1 MNKPARTL
9 IILAAISGAISVAIG
24 AMGAHSLP
32 KRLEAQGFN
41 QEQIDKKLHQCELAT
56 RYQMFHALGI
66 LVLAATQ
73 YVSRSRLAKVSAVLM
88 LLGTVGFSGG
98 LYSMVFADEIIHWSI
113 VPIGGMLFIL
123 GWICLAASA
132 LARIND
138 GSVGSDRS
146 D

>member
-1 MNKPARTL
+1 MNQLARVL
-9 IILAAISGAISVAIG
+9 IIIAALSGAISVAIG

-56 RYQMFHALGI
+56 RYQMFHALGV

-73 YVSRSRLAKVSAVLM
+73 YVTRSRLAMASAVLM

-123 GWICLAASA
+123 SWICLASSG
-132 LARIND
+132 LAKDR
-138 GSVGSDRS
+138 SDRS
-146 D
+146 V

>member
-1 MNKPARTL
+1 MYQLARVL
-9 IILAAISGAISVAIG
+9 IIIAALSGAISVAIG

-56 RYQMFHALGI
+56 RYQMFHALGV

-73 YVSRSRLAKVSAVLM
+73 YVTRSRLAMASAVLM

-123 GWICLAASA
+123 SWICLASSG
-132 LARIND
+132 LAKDR
-138 GSVGSDRS
+138 SDRS
-146 D
+146 V

>member
-1 MNKPARTL
+1 MNQLARVL
-9 IILAAISGAISVAIG
+9 IIIAALSGAISVAIG

-32 KRLEAQGFN
+32 KRLEAHGFN

-56 RYQMFHALGI
+56 RYQMFHALGV

-73 YVSRSRLAKVSAVLM
+73 YVTRSRLAMASAVLM

-98 LYSMVFADEIIHWSI
+98 LYSMVFAHEIIHWSI

-123 GWICLAASA
+123 SWISLAGSG
-132 LARIND
+132 LTKAR
-138 GSVGSDRS
+138 SDRS
-146 D
+146 DRSV

>member
-1 MNKPARTL
+1 MNQLARVL
-9 IILAAISGAISVAIG
+9 IFLAALSGAISVGIG

-56 RYQMFHALGI
+56 RYQMFHALGV

-73 YVSRSRLAKVSAVLM
+73 YVTRSRLAKVSAVLM
-88 LLGTVGFSGG
+88 LLGTIGFSGG

-123 GWICLAASA
+123 SWICLA
-132 LARIND
+132 
-138 GSVGSDRS
+138 GSGLTKARS
-146 D
+146 DKSV

>member
-1 MNKPARTL
+1 MNQLARVL
-9 IILAAISGAISVAIG
+9 IIIAALSGAISVAIG

-32 KRLEAQGFN
+32 KRLEAQGYN

-56 RYQMFHALGI
+56 RYQMFHALGV

-73 YVSRSRLAKVSAVLM
+73 YVTRSRLAMASAVLM

-123 GWICLAASA
+123 SWICLASSG
-132 LARIND
+132 LAKDR
-138 GSVGSDRS
+138 SDRS
-146 D
+146 V